1 MGKSRPASSAAAA
14 REKDVTN
21 TDAGPY
27 RSTARRIWRVRL
39 VVLPVPGGPKM
50 RYSDVTLWSLW
61 PISSSVPVA
70 CSLGIGF
77 LLARRVLSGIKLI
90 HRQHPPALLLELR
103 AADTDALATKY
114 PEHRGE
120 RLDGQVLERGLVDIH
135 LQVAGADGDFAVQQD
150 GFPLVLDLLPFQRV
164 DEAGLREVV
173 RHVHPRRA
181 LPLDLFAALLDDA
194 GIQHDLRQLL
204 PDIGLEFADQL
215 PDRSGNGKAHAVLRD
230 ELADVGELDLSLLQF
245 HVEGGF
251 LARELHNAAD
261 PD

>member
-1 MGKSRPASSAAAA
+1 MRVQRADPVRGDGQIPARQFRGGGAGEGRDQDRVGTIPIRRAPDLA
-14 REKDVTN
+14 REV
-21 TDAGPY
+21 G
-27 RSTARRIWRVRL
+27 RLAR
-39 VVLPVPGGPKM
+39 PGGPKM

-103 AADTDALATKY
+103 AADPDALAAKR

-120 RLDGQVLERGLVDIH
+120 RLDGEVLERGFVDVH
-135 LQVAGADGDFAVQQD
+135 LQVAGADGDFAVKQD
-150 GFPLVLDLLPFQRV
+150 GFALVLDLLAFERV

-194 GIQHDLRQLL
+194 GVQHGLRQLL
-204 PDIGLEFADQL
+204 PNLGLELADQL
-215 PDRSGNGKAHAVLRD
+215 PDRSGNGEPHGAP
-230 ELADVGELDLSLLQF
+230 
-245 HVEGGF
+245 
-251 LARELHNAAD
+251 AR
-261 PD
+261 